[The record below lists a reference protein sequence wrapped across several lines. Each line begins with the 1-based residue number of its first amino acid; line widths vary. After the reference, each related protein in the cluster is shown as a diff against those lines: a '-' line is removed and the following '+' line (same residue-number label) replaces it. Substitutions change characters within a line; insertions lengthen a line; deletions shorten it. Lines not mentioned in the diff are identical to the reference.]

1 MERREPPARLRR
13 HQETLRRAGI
23 GRLDLFASTARDDA
37 GPESDVDLFFET
49 DEPRF
54 SLIELV
60 RAQEVVRDVLG
71 AQADLMARASLHPAV
86 RDRIE
91 RSAERVFR

>member
-1 MERREPPARLRR
+1 MQRREALARLRR
-13 HQETLRRAGI
+13 NERKVRRAGI
-23 GRLDLFASTARDDA
+23 ARLYLFGSTARDDA
-37 GPESDVDLFFET
+37 GPQSDVDLFFET
-49 DEPRF
+49 DEPHF

-71 AQADLMARASLHPAV
+71 AQADLMTRDSLHPAL

-91 RSAERVFR
+91 RSTERVF

>member
-1 MERREPPARLRR
+1 MERREALARLRR
-13 HQETLRRAGI
+13 NEQTLRRAGI
-23 GRLDLFASTARDDA
+23 GRLYLFGSTARDDA

-49 DEPRF
+49 DEPHF

-71 AQADLMARASLHPAV
+71 AQADLMTRDSLHPAL

-91 RSAERVFR
+91 RSAERVYG